1 MTMLEVDRLNVAYGS
16 TQVLFDVSFDI
27 EKGDL
32 LCVMGRNGVGKST
45 LLKTVVGVINPRA
58 GSIRWQGRDL
68 KNVAAY
74 DRTRLGIAYVP
85 QGHETCPQL
94 SVNENLKVVVDACGG
109 KRSTIDDVIDLF
121 PRLRPLLKRPAG
133 LLSGGQKQQLGV
145 ARALVTNPQLLV
157 LDEPTEGLQPS
168 IVQEMEEMIQRLHR
182 ERGLSILLAEQ
193 YFEFAMRVADR
204 YVVLDA
210 GEVVAQGD
218 TRSLADNAAVRELV
232 AI

>member
-1 MTMLEVDRLNVAYGS
+1 MTMLQVDRLNVAYGS
-16 TQVLFDVSFDI
+16 TQVLFDVSLDI
-27 EKGDL
+27 KQGDL

-58 GSIRWQGRDL
+58 GSIRWQGREI
-68 KNVAAY
+68 KNVAPY

-85 QGHETCPQL
+85 QGHETFPQL
-94 SVNENLKVVVDACGG
+94 SVHENLKVVVDACGG
-109 KRSTIDDVIDLF
+109 KRSAIDDVIDLF

-145 ARALVTNPQLLV
+145 ARALVTNPKLLV

-168 IVQEMEEMIQRLHR
+168 IVHEMEEMIQRLHQ

-218 TRSLADNAAVRELV
+218 TRTLADNAAVRELV

>member
-1 MTMLEVDRLNVAYGS
+1 MTMLRVDRLNVAYGS

-27 EKGDL
+27 EEGDL

-45 LLKTVVGVINPRA
+45 LLKTVVGVISPRA
-58 GSIRWQGRDL
+58 GSIRWQGREL
-68 KNVAAY
+68 KNVAA
-74 DRTRLGIAYVP
+74 DARTRLGIAYVP
-85 QGHETCPQL
+85 QGHETFPQL
-94 SVNENLKVVVDACGG
+94 TVHENLKVVVDACGV
-109 KRSTIDDVIDLF
+109 KRSVIDEVLDLF

-145 ARALVTNPQLLV
+145 ARALVTNPRLLV

-168 IVQEMEEMIQRLHR
+168 IVQEMEEMIQQLHR

>member
-1 MTMLEVDRLNVAYGS
+1 MTMLRISGLDVAYGS
-16 TQVLFDVSFDI
+16 TQVLFDVSFEIGD
-27 EKGDL
+27 GDL

-45 LLKTVVGVINPRA
+45 LLKTVVGVLSARD
-58 GSIRWQGRDL
+58 GSIQWKGAEI
-68 KNVAAY
+68 KNLAAY
-74 DRTRLGIAYVP
+74 DRVRLGIAYVP
-85 QGHETCPQL
+85 QGHETFPQL
-94 SVNENLKVVVDACGG
+94 SVHENLKVVADACGV
-109 KRSTIDDVIDLF
+109 KRSVVDEAIDLF

-168 IVQEMEEMIQRLHR
+168 IVQEMEEMIQRLHS

-210 GEVVAQGD
+210 GAVVAQGD

>member
-1 MTMLEVDRLNVAYGS
+1 MTMLQVDRLNVAYGS
-16 TQVLFDVSFDI
+16 TQVLFDVSLDI
-27 EKGDL
+27 KQGDL

-58 GSIRWQGRDL
+58 GSIRWQGREI
-68 KNVAAY
+68 KNVAPY

-85 QGHETCPQL
+85 QGHETFPQL
-94 SVNENLKVVVDACGG
+94 SVHENLKVVVDACGG
-109 KRSTIDDVIDLF
+109 KRSAIDDVIDLF

-168 IVQEMEEMIQRLHR
+168 IVHEMEEMIQRLHR

-204 YVVLDA
+204 YLVLDA

-218 TRSLADNAAVRELV
+218 TRTLADNAAVRELV

>member
-1 MTMLEVDRLNVAYGS
+1 MTLLQVDRLNVAYGS
-16 TQVLFDVSFDI
+16 TQVLFEVSFGI
-27 EKGDL
+27 EDGDL

-45 LLKTVVGVINPRA
+45 LLKTVVGVLNAR
-58 GSIRWQGRDL
+58 GGTIRWKGREI
-68 KNVAAY
+68 KNLAAY
-74 DRTRLGIAYVP
+74 DRVRLGIAYVP
-85 QGHETCPQL
+85 QGHETFPQL
-94 SVNENLKVVVDACGG
+94 SVHENLKVVVDACGG
-109 KRSTIDDVIDLF
+109 KRSVIDEVIDLF
-121 PRLRPLLKRPAG
+121 PRLRPLLNRPAG

-168 IVQEMEEMIQRLHR
+168 IVHEMEEMIQRLHR

-210 GEVVAQGD
+210 GQVVAQGD
-218 TRSLADNAAVRELV
+218 TRALADNAAVRELV

>member
-85 QGHETCPQL
+85 QGHETFPQL

>member
-1 MTMLEVDRLNVAYGS
+1 VA
-16 TQVLFDVSFDI
+16 
-27 EKGDL
+27 
-32 LCVMGRNGVGKST
+32 
-45 LLKTVVGVINPRA
+45 P
-58 GSIRWQGRDL
+58 
-68 KNVAAY
+68 Y

-85 QGHETCPQL
+85 QGHETFPQL
-94 SVNENLKVVVDACGG
+94 SVHENLKVVVDACGG
-109 KRSTIDDVIDLF
+109 KRSAIDDVIDLF

-168 IVQEMEEMIQRLHR
+168 IVHEMEEMIQRLHQ

-204 YVVLDA
+204 YLVLDA

-218 TRSLADNAAVRELV
+218 TRTLADNAAVRELV

>member
-1 MTMLEVDRLNVAYGS
+1 MTMLQVDRLNVAYGS

-27 EKGDL
+27 EEGDL

-45 LLKTVVGVINPRA
+45 LLKTVVGVINPRW
-58 GSIRWQGRDL
+58 GSIRWQGREL
-68 KNVAAY
+68 KNVAA
-74 DRTRLGIAYVP
+74 DARTRLGIAYVP
-85 QGHETCPQL
+85 QGHETFPQL
-94 SVNENLKVVVDACGG
+94 SVHENLKVVVDACGV
-109 KRSTIDDVIDLF
+109 KRSVIDEVLDLF

-133 LLSGGQKQQLGV
+133 LLSGGQKQQLGL
-145 ARALVTNPQLLV
+145 ARALVTNPRLLV

-204 YVVLDA
+204 YMVLDV

>member
-1 MTMLEVDRLNVAYGS
+1 MTMLQVDALNVAYGS
-16 TQVLFDVSFDI
+16 TQVLFEVSFGI

-45 LLKTVVGVINPRA
+45 LLKAVVGVLNPRA
-58 GSIRWQGRDL
+58 GSIRWQGREI
-68 KNVAAY
+68 KNMAAY
-74 DRTRLGIAYVP
+74 DRVRLGIAYVP
-85 QGHETCPQL
+85 QGHETFPQL
-94 SVNENLKVVVDACGG
+94 SVHENLKVVVDACGG
-109 KRSTIDDVIDLF
+109 KRSVIDEVIDLF

-168 IVQEMEEMIQRLHR
+168 IVHEMEEMIQRLHR
-182 ERGLSILLAEQ
+182 ERGLAILLAEQ

-210 GEVVAQGD
+210 GRVVAEGD
-218 TRSLADNAAVRELV
+218 TRALADNAAVRELV

>member
-1 MTMLEVDRLNVAYGS
+1 M
-16 TQVLFDVSFDI
+16 
-27 EKGDL
+27 
-32 LCVMGRNGVGKST
+32 
-45 LLKTVVGVINPRA
+45 NPRA
-58 GSIRWQGRDL
+58 GSIRWQGREL

-85 QGHETCPQL
+85 QGHETFPQL
-94 SVNENLKVVVDACGG
+94 SVHENLKVVVDACGG
-109 KRSTIDDVIDLF
+109 KRNAIDDVVDLF

-168 IVQEMEEMIQRLHR
+168 IVQEMEEMIQRLHQ

-218 TRSLADNAAVRELV
+218 TRSLSDNAAVRELV

>member
-1 MTMLEVDRLNVAYGS
+1 MTMLQVDRLNVAYGS
-16 TQVLFDVSFDI
+16 TQVLFDVSFGI

-45 LLKTVVGVINPRA
+45 LLKTVVGVLNPRA
-58 GSIRWQGRDL
+58 GSIRWRGRDL
-68 KNVAAY
+68 KGMAAY
-74 DRTRLGIAYVP
+74 DRVKLGIAYVP
-85 QGHETCPQL
+85 QGHETFPQL
-94 SVNENLKVVVDACGG
+94 SVHENLKVVVDACGG
-109 KRSTIDDVIDLF
+109 KRSVIDDVIDLF
-121 PRLRPLLKRPAG
+121 PRLRPILKRPAG

-168 IVQEMEEMIQRLHR
+168 IVHEMEEMIQRLHR

-218 TRSLADNAAVRELV
+218 TSSLADNAAVRELV

>member
-1 MTMLEVDRLNVAYGS
+1 MTMLQVDRLNVAYGS

-27 EKGDL
+27 DEGDL

-45 LLKTVVGVINPRA
+45 LLKTVVGVMNPRA
-58 GSIRWQGRDL
+58 GSIRWQGREL
-68 KNVAAY
+68 KNVAA
-74 DRTRLGIAYVP
+74 DARTRMGIAYVP
-85 QGHETCPQL
+85 QGHETFPQL
-94 SVNENLKVVVDACGG
+94 SVHENLKVVVDACGG
-109 KRSTIDDVIDLF
+109 KRNAIDDAIGLF

-145 ARALVTNPQLLV
+145 ARALVTSPQLLV

-168 IVQEMEEMIQRLHR
+168 IVHEMEQMIQRLHR

-210 GEVVAQGD
+210 GQVVAQGD

>member
-1 MTMLEVDRLNVAYGS
+1 MTMLQVDRLNVAYGS

-27 EKGDL
+27 EEGDL

-45 LLKTVVGVINPRA
+45 LLKAVVGVLGARS
-58 GSIRWQGRDL
+58 GSIRWRGREL

-74 DRTRLGIAYVP
+74 ERTRLGIAYVP
-85 QGHETCPQL
+85 QGHETFPQL
-94 SVNENLKVVVDACGG
+94 SVHENLKVVVDACGG
-109 KRSTIDDVIDLF
+109 KRSTIDEVIDLF

-168 IVQEMEEMIQRLHR
+168 IVQEMEEMIQRLHQ

>member
-1 MTMLEVDRLNVAYGS
+1 MTMLQVDRLNVAYGS
-16 TQVLFDVSFDI
+16 TQVLFGVSFDI

-45 LLKTVVGVINPRA
+45 LLKAVVGVINPRA

-74 DRTRLGIAYVP
+74 ERTRLGIGYVP
-85 QGHETCPQL
+85 QGHETFPQL
-94 SVNENLKVVVDACGG
+94 SVHENLKVVVDACGG
-109 KRSTIDDVIDLF
+109 KRSEIDDAIDLF

>member
-1 MTMLEVDRLNVAYGS
+1 MTMLQVDRLNVAYGS
-16 TQVLFDVSFDI
+16 TQVLFDVSLDI
-27 EKGDL
+27 KQGDL

-58 GSIRWQGRDL
+58 GSIRWQGREI
-68 KNVAAY
+68 KNVAPY
-74 DRTRLGIAYVP
+74 ERTRLGIAYVP
-85 QGHETCPQL
+85 QGHETFPQL
-94 SVNENLKVVVDACGG
+94 SVHENLKVVVDACGG
-109 KRSTIDDVIDLF
+109 KRSAIDDVIDLF

-168 IVQEMEEMIQRLHR
+168 IVHEMEEMIQRLHQ

-204 YVVLDA
+204 YLVLDA

-218 TRSLADNAAVRELV
+218 TRTLADNAAVRELV

>member
-1 MTMLEVDRLNVAYGS
+1 MLQVDRLNVAYGS
-16 TQVLFDVSFDI
+16 TQVLFGVSFDI

-45 LLKTVVGVINPRA
+45 LLKAVVGVINPRA

-74 DRTRLGIAYVP
+74 ERTRLGIAYVP
-85 QGHETCPQL
+85 QGHESFPQL
-94 SVNENLKVVVDACGG
+94 SVHENLKVVVDACGG
-109 KRSTIDDVIDLF
+109 KRSEIDDAIDLF

>member
-1 MTMLEVDRLNVAYGS
+1 MTMLQVDRLNVAYGS
-16 TQVLFDVSFDI
+16 TQVLFDVSFGI

-45 LLKTVVGVINPRA
+45 LLKTVVGVLNPRA
-58 GSIRWQGRDL
+58 GSIRWRGREL
-68 KNVAAY
+68 KGMAAY
-74 DRTRLGIAYVP
+74 DRVKLGIAYVP
-85 QGHETCPQL
+85 QGHETFPQL
-94 SVNENLKVVVDACGG
+94 SVHENLKVVVDACGG
-109 KRSTIDDVIDLF
+109 KRSAIDEVIDLF
-121 PRLRPLLKRPAG
+121 PRLRPILKRPAG

-168 IVQEMEEMIQRLHR
+168 IVLEMEEMIQRLHR

>member
-1 MTMLEVDRLNVAYGS
+1 
-16 TQVLFDVSFDI
+16 LFDVSFGI

-45 LLKTVVGVINPRA
+45 LLKTVVGVLNPRA
-58 GSIRWQGRDL
+58 GSIRWRGREL
-68 KNVAAY
+68 KGMAAY
-74 DRTRLGIAYVP
+74 DRVKLGIAYVP
-85 QGHETCPQL
+85 QGHETFPQL
-94 SVNENLKVVVDACGG
+94 SVHENLKVVVDACGG
-109 KRSTIDDVIDLF
+109 KRSAIDEVIDLF
-121 PRLRPLLKRPAG
+121 PRLRPILKRPAG

-168 IVQEMEEMIQRLHR
+168 IVLEMEEMIQRLHR

>member
-1 MTMLEVDRLNVAYGS
+1 MTMLQVDRLNVTYGS
-16 TQVLFDVSFDI
+16 TQVLFDVSLEI
-27 EKGDL
+27 KQGDL

-45 LLKTVVGVINPRA
+45 LLKTVVGVINPRE
-58 GSIRWQGRDL
+58 GSIRWQGREI
-68 KNVAAY
+68 KNVAPY
-74 DRTRLGIAYVP
+74 ERTRLGIAYVP
-85 QGHETCPQL
+85 QGHETFPQL
-94 SVNENLKVVVDACGG
+94 TVHENLKVVVDACGG
-109 KRSTIDDVIDLF
+109 KRSAIDDVIDLF

-168 IVQEMEEMIQRLHR
+168 IVHEMEEMIQRLHR

-218 TRSLADNAAVRELV
+218 TRTLADNAAVRELV

>member
-1 MTMLEVDRLNVAYGS
+1 MTMLQVDRLNVAYGS

-27 EKGDL
+27 EEGDL

-45 LLKTVVGVINPRA
+45 LLKTVVGVINPRG
-58 GSIRWQGRDL
+58 GSIRWQGREL
-68 KNVAAY
+68 KNVAA
-74 DRTRLGIAYVP
+74 DARTRLGIAYVP
-85 QGHETCPQL
+85 QGHETFPQL
-94 SVNENLKVVVDACGG
+94 SVHENLKVVVDACGV
-109 KRSTIDDVIDLF
+109 KRSVIDEVLDLF

-145 ARALVTNPQLLV
+145 ARALVTNPRLLV

-182 ERGLSILLAEQ
+182 EHGLSILLAEQ

-204 YVVLDA
+204 YLVLDA

>member
-1 MTMLEVDRLNVAYGS
+1 MTMLQVDRLNVAYGS
-16 TQVLFDVSFDI
+16 TQVLFGVSFDI

-45 LLKTVVGVINPRA
+45 LLKAVVGVINPRA

-74 DRTRLGIAYVP
+74 ERTRLGIAYVP
-85 QGHETCPQL
+85 QGHETFPQL
-94 SVNENLKVVVDACGG
+94 SVHENLKVVVDACGG
-109 KRSTIDDVIDLF
+109 KRSEIDDAIDLF

>member
-1 MTMLEVDRLNVAYGS
+1 MTMLQVDRLNVAYGS
-16 TQVLFDVSFDI
+16 TQVLFEVSFGI

-45 LLKTVVGVINPRA
+45 LLKTVVGVLNPRA
-58 GSIRWQGRDL
+58 GNIRWQGRDL
-68 KNVAAY
+68 KNMAAY
-74 DRTRLGIAYVP
+74 DRVRLGIAYVP
-85 QGHETCPQL
+85 QGHETFPQL
-94 SVNENLKVVVDACGG
+94 SVHENLKVVVDACGG
-109 KRSTIDDVIDLF
+109 MRSTIDEVLDLF
-121 PRLRPLLKRPAG
+121 PRLMPILKRPAG

-168 IVQEMEEMIQRLHR
+168 IVHEMEEIIQRLHR

-210 GEVVAQGD
+210 GRVVAEGD
-218 TRSLADNAAVRELV
+218 TKALADNAAVRELV

>member
-1 MTMLEVDRLNVAYGS
+1 MTMLQVDRLNVAYGS
-16 TQVLFDVSFDI
+16 TQVLFEVSFGI

-45 LLKTVVGVINPRA
+45 LLKTVVGVLNSRA
-58 GSIRWQGRDL
+58 GSIRWQGREL
-68 KNVAAY
+68 RNMAAY
-74 DRTRLGIAYVP
+74 DRVRLGIAYVP
-85 QGHETCPQL
+85 QGHETFPQL
-94 SVNENLKVVVDACGG
+94 SVHENLKVVVDACGG
-109 KRSTIDDVIDLF
+109 KRSVIDEVIDLF
-121 PRLRPLLKRPAG
+121 PRLGPLLKRPAG

-168 IVQEMEEMIQRLHR
+168 IVLEMEEMIQRLHR

-210 GEVVAQGD
+210 GRVVAEGD
-218 TRSLADNAAVRELV
+218 TRGLADNAAVRELV

>member
-1 MTMLEVDRLNVAYGS
+1 MTMLQVDRLNVAYGS
-16 TQVLFDVSFDI
+16 TQVLFDVSLDI
-27 EKGDL
+27 KQGDL

-58 GSIRWQGRDL
+58 GSIRWQGREI
-68 KNVAAY
+68 KNVAPY

-85 QGHETCPQL
+85 QGHETFPQL
-94 SVNENLKVVVDACGG
+94 SVHENLKVVVDACGG
-109 KRSTIDDVIDLF
+109 KRSAIDDVIDLF

-168 IVQEMEEMIQRLHR
+168 IVHEMEEMIQRLHQ

-204 YVVLDA
+204 YLVLDA

-218 TRSLADNAAVRELV
+218 TRTLADNAAVRELV

>member
-1 MTMLEVDRLNVAYGS
+1 MLQVDRLNVAYGS
-16 TQVLFDVSFDI
+16 TQVLFGVSFDI

-45 LLKTVVGVINPRA
+45 LLKAVVGVINPRA

-74 DRTRLGIAYVP
+74 ERTRLGIGYVP
-85 QGHETCPQL
+85 QGHETFPQL
-94 SVNENLKVVVDACGG
+94 SVHENLKVVVDACGG
-109 KRSTIDDVIDLF
+109 KRSEIDDAIDLF